1 MIAGP
6 IDDVRSLAGVDTNV
20 AGGRDHW
27 KLLPSNAWLLG
38 WRARKAGLSWACAL
52 QCLPVAFSCVLG
64 FLTVWRQD
72 SEELPKKVRSQTVL
86 RGNTQKGSL
95 W

>member
-1 MIAGP
+1 MLVSV
-6 IDDVRSLAGVDTNV
+6 DDVQTLAGVDTNV

-27 KLLPSNAWLLG
+27 KLLPSNVWLLG

-52 QCLPVAFSCVLG
+52 QCLPVAFPFVLG
-64 FLTVWRQD
+64 LLTVWRQY
-72 SEELPKKVRSQTVL
+72 SEELPKKAGAQTVL
-86 RGNTQKGSL
+86 QGNAQKGCL